1 MQVQEHAYKT
11 KEDTKLYMQYDQIF
25 FKNHIIRKKKYMSAI
40 PGSAFVVPFFHY
52 SHFLYEWGFFFEG
65 GGIALLPVP

>member
-40 PGSAFVVPFFHY
+40 PGSAFVVPF
-52 SHFLYEWGFFFEG
+52 SIIPIFFMNGAFFWG
-65 GGIALLPVP
+65 GGVALLPVP